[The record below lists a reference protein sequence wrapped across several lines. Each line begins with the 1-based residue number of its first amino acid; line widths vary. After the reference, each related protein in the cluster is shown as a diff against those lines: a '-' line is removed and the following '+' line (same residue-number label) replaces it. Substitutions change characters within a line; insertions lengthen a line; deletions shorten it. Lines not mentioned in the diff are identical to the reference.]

1 MEVLQKDAA
10 GKMTRSIESF
20 RKELG
25 KVRTGRA
32 SFSLLDGIKVDYY
45 GTPTPLQ
52 QVGTLSV
59 PESRL
64 ITVTPWDAK
73 MIGPIE
79 KAIQAGGL
87 GLNPSSDGKVVRIP
101 IPPLTEERRK
111 ELVAGE
117 EDGRDARVSVQYPPG
132 GDRGIKREGKKKA
145 ISEDDEARPEGSEGD
160 RILHQEDRRHPGAKE
175 QESEIE
181 GPSGASVS
189 STTASGRRNEP
200 WPYVS
205 PMNAP
210 PADLPDTCPPIHR

>member
-1 MEVLQKDAA
+1 MEVLLKDAA

-79 KAIQAGGL
+79 KAIQSGGL
-87 GLNPSSDGKVVRIP
+87 GLNPASDGKVVRIP

-111 ELVAGE
+111 ELVKLVKKMAE
-117 EDGRDARVSVQYPPG
+117 DARVAV
-132 GDRGIKREGKKKA
+132 RNIRREAIERIKEKEKKKE
-145 ISEDDEARPEGSEGD
+145 ISEDGMKRGQE
-160 RILHQEDRRHPGAKE
+160 RIQKETDAFIRKIDDILKSKE
-175 QESEIE
+175 QEILE
-181 GPSGASVS
+181 V
-189 STTASGRRNEP
+189 
-200 WPYVS
+200 
-205 PMNAP
+205 
-210 PADLPDTCPPIHR
+210 

>member
-1 MEVLQKDAA
+1 MEALLKDAA
-10 GKMTRSIESF
+10 GKMTRSIDSF

-79 KAIQAGGL
+79 KAIQASGL
-87 GLNPSSDGKVVRIP
+87 GLNPVNDGKIVRIP
-101 IPPLTEERRK
+101 IPPLTEERRR
-111 ELVAGE
+111 ELAKLVKKMSE
-117 EDGRDARVSVQYPPG
+117 DARVAV
-132 GDRGIKREGKKKA
+132 RNVRREAIERLKEKEKKKE
-145 ISEDDEARPEGSEGD
+145 ISEDELKRGQD
-160 RILHQEDRRHPGAKE
+160 RIQKETDAFIKKIDEILKSKE
-175 QESEIE
+175 QEIME
-181 GPSGASVS
+181 V
-189 STTASGRRNEP
+189 
-200 WPYVS
+200 
-205 PMNAP
+205 
-210 PADLPDTCPPIHR
+210 